1 MKNYQQRGDVIEV
14 SAASAAV
21 VSGQIVL
28 IGAVVAVANH
38 GAAQGEPFNA
48 LRVGTFVAPKAIGV
62 AFAQGEP
69 VMWDE
74 SAGMFAAVG
83 APAVGDITGAAVAF
97 EAADAAAATFVV
109 LLPGAIGTV
118 KTA

>member
-1 MKNYQQRGDVIEV
+1 MKSYQQRGDVIEV
-14 SAASAAV
+14 AAAAAVV
-21 VSGQIVL
+21 VSGQVVAL
-28 IGAVVAVANH
+28 GAVLAVANH

-48 LRVGTFVAPKAIGV
+48 LRVGTFVVPKATGV
-62 AFAQGEP
+62 AFAQGES

-74 SAGMFAAVG
+74 SAGKFAAVG

-97 EAADAAAATFVV
+97 EAVDASATTFVV